1 MADNAVRRKSQP
13 RCTYK
18 HVTAQMATKL
28 PGTTMLILVMMS
40 RKHIEKVVRAGNSAK
55 HLNRRKR
62 AAGMRHMAR
71 NED

>member
-28 PGTTMLILVMMS
+28 PGTTMLILEVVS
-40 RKHIEKVVRAGNSAK
+40 RKVIKKVVRAKNNAEKMSG
-55 HLNRRKR
+55 LETKR
-62 AAGMRHMAR
+62 QL
-71 NED
+71 E